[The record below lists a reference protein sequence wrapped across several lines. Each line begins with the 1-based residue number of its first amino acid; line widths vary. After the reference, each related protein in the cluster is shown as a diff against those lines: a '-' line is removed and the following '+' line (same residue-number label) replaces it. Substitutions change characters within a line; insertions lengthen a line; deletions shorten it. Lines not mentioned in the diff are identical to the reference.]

1 MFDYG
6 KLCTW
11 KDTISVKHGVSS
23 YMLISFTQENA
34 IDLHAMGTSLMVM
47 TMVKGKDKDA
57 V

>member
-1 MFDYG
+1 
-6 KLCTW
+6 
-11 KDTISVKHGVSS
+11 
-23 YMLISFTQENA
+23 MLISFTQENA